1 MTLEIVPVLRPA
13 PDAPPRTRRRRAVPW
28 LLAAGFAAQVCVRLW
43 FARARTGPV
52 ANPDETGY
60 LLAARLLSGG
70 HGGDMSGS
78 TFYQGGYPA
87 LLVPAYW
94 FSHDPVTVYTIALA
108 INAVVGAAL
117 FPLGYVAA
125 RRFGLSRRTALP
137 LAWGAALLPATTFFG
152 EFVLADAVLPT
163 IVLAWLCLLQRP
175 WRQALEGLPST
186 GAACDGCIAPARLG
200 ARCAIR
206 FSQARTWLRS
216 RSRRFGSSRGR
227 GYGLGPGDQVAS
239 RGALRSWLSRERVAV
254 VRDAGAAGAV
264 AAFAAAVHSRG
275 EVVLAVHVV
284 TLAALTVAG
293 AVRRRGAVVAAGA
306 AGLAVTAGGYAVAA
320 AVNGHVRAE
329 LYPGGVLDL
338 AGNLGERFT
347 TGAGQGWALSGAAG
361 QIWYLAVSTWGLG
374 GVGLAAVAAVLLR
387 RRSLPADRVMAG
399 VLLAVTFAIAYASSA
414 ALPDEHRV
422 GNYAYGRYLS
432 CVALVYALAGAAA
445 LLRAGLRSAMG
456 LVAAAAAIV
465 GAAGL
470 WVRLYAGERLHTYK
484 FIGFDFPET
493 SFLTGDRGA
502 LHLTAASL
510 AALGLLCGFLALGRV
525 PRAGAAVAACAL
537 AVTNLAA
544 LAFLFGTHPDRVRPA
559 PPLPGAPKGGVVA
572 DASVGW
578 EVRTMLVHPV
588 WWTRIGRIDVRRD
601 RPATGVCT
609 VLVQTPDGT
618 SPEASWPAHPAGW
631 LPHANR
637 SWSIRWVAWHDP
649 SCDQ

>member
-1 MTLEIVPVLRPA
+1 MTLQIVPVLRPA
-13 PDAPPRTRRRRAVPW
+13 PDAPPRARRHRAVPW

-70 HGGDMSGS
+70 HGGDMSGN

-125 RRFGLSRRTALP
+125 RRFRLSRRTALP

-163 IVLAWLCLLQRP
+163 IVLAWLCLLHRP
-175 WRQALEGLPST
+175 WRQALEGLPSA
-186 GAACDGCIAPARLG
+186 GDACDRRIAPARLG
-200 ARCAIR
+200 ARSAIR

-216 RSRRFGSSRGR
+216 RSRRFGSPRGQ
-227 GYGLGPGDQVAS
+227 GHGLGHADQAEHESGPS
-239 RGALRSWLSRERVAV
+239 RWWFPA
-254 VRDAGAAGAV
+254 VRDAGAAGVV

-293 AVRRRGAVVAAGA
+293 AVCRRGAAVAAGA
-306 AGLAVTAGGYAVAA
+306 GGLAVAAAGYAVAA

-329 LYPGGVLDL
+329 LYPGGVRDL

-361 QIWYLAVSTWGLG
+361 QVWYLAVSTWGLG

-387 RRSLPADRVMAG
+387 PRSLPADRVMAG
-399 VLLAVTFAIAYASSA
+399 VLLTVTFAIAYASSA

-445 LLRAGLRSAMG
+445 LLRAGLRRAMG
-456 LVAAAAAIV
+456 LVAAAAVIV

-470 WVRLYAGERLHTYK
+470 WVRLYAGDRLHTYK

-537 AVTNLAA
+537 AVTNLDA
-544 LAFLFGTHPDRVRPA
+544 LADLFGTAPDR
-559 PPLPGAPKGGVVA
+559 
-572 DASVGW
+572 
-578 EVRTMLVHPV
+578 
-588 WWTRIGRIDVRRD
+588 
-601 RPATGVCT
+601 
-609 VLVQTPDGT
+609 
-618 SPEASWPAHPAGW
+618 
-631 LPHANR
+631 
-637 SWSIRWVAWHDP
+637 
-649 SCDQ
+649 DQ

>member
-1 MTLEIVPVLRPA
+1 MTLQIVPVLRPA
-13 PDAPPRTRRRRAVPW
+13 PDAPPRPRRHRAVPW
-28 LLAAGFAAQVCVRLW
+28 LLVAGFAVQVCVRLW

-70 HGGDMSGS
+70 HGGDMSGN

-94 FSHDPVTVYTIALA
+94 FSHDPATVYTIALA
-108 INAVVGAAL
+108 INAVAGAAL

-125 RRFGLSRRTALP
+125 RRFRLSRHAALP
-137 LAWGAALLPATTFFG
+137 LAWGAALLPATAFFG

-163 IVLAWLCLLQRP
+163 IVLAWLCLLHR
-175 WRQALEGLPST
+175 
-186 GAACDGCIAPARLG
+186 CIAPTRPE
-200 ARCAIR
+200 
-206 FSQARTWLRS
+206 
-216 RSRRFGSSRGR
+216 GSSGVERGR
-227 GYGLGPGDQVAS
+227 GRRLGWLQG
-239 RGALRSWLSRERVAV
+239 RGAALLRAPEIRY
-254 VRDAGAAGAV
+254 AGAASVA

-275 EVVLAVHVV
+275 EVVLAVHVL
-284 TLAALTVAG
+284 TMAALTVAG
-293 AVRRRGAVVAAGA
+293 AVRRRGAAVAAGA
-306 AGLAVTAGGYAVAA
+306 AGLLAAALGYAVSAV
-320 AVNGHVRAE
+320 VNGHVRAE
-329 LYPGGVLDL
+329 LYPSGARDL
-338 AGNLGERFT
+338 AAILGERFT

-374 GVGLAAVAAVLLR
+374 GVGLAAVTAVLVR

-399 VLLAVTFAIAYASSA
+399 VLLSATFAIAYASSA

-432 CVALVYALAGAAA
+432 CAALVYALAGAAA
-445 LLRAGLRSAMG
+445 LLRVGLRRAVG
-456 LVAAAAAIV
+456 LVAAAAVIA

-470 WVRLYAGERLHTYK
+470 WVRLYAGDRLHTYK

-537 AVTNLAA
+537 AATNLAA

-559 PPLPGAPKGGVVA
+559 PPLPGAPRGGVLA

-601 RPATGVCT
+601 RPAPGVCT

-618 SPEASWPAHPAGW
+618 SPDASWPGHPAGW
-631 LPHANR
+631 VPHANR
-637 SWSIRWVAWHDP
+637 SWSIGWVAWHDP